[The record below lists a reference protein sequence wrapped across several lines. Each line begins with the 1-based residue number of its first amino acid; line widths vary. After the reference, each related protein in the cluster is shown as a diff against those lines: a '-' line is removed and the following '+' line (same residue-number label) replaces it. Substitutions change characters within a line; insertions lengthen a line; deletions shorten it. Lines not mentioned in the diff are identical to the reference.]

1 MYEISLMKMVVVVKI
16 RVYFRV
22 LVEVLIFEKIELDTI
37 DFIKLIIIQ

>member
-1 MYEISLMKMVVVVKI
+1 MKMVVVVKI